1 MYIGRNLTQIS
12 EIKKILRG
20 SGKTGLNSWKEL
32 NYYRKKEGG
41 VERKECLRENEQENA
56 REGMVGESSMWAMVG
71 PDIKEF
77 VSHVRVQLYL
87 GVVQSC
93 QTIVSRG
100 MIKDLRFR
108 KLVLH
113 NVENGLKSD
122 KTEGKQFMR
131 ERWVWFNLN
140 QWQGYREKQPYLAAV

>member
-1 MYIGRNLTQIS
+1 
-12 EIKKILRG
+12 
-20 SGKTGLNSWKEL
+20 
-32 NYYRKKEGG
+32 
-41 VERKECLRENEQENA
+41 
-56 REGMVGESSMWAMVG
+56 MVG

-100 MIKDLRFR
+100 MIKDLHFR

-131 ERWVWFNLN
+131 ER
-140 QWQGYREKQPYLAAV
+140 